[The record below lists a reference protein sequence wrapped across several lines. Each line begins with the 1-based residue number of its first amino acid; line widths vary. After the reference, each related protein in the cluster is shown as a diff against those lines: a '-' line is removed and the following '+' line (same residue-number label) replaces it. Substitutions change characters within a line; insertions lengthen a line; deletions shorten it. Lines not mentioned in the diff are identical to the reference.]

1 MARVKQAARK
11 TSAAKAPRY
20 FQLTQ
25 QARRHELQQQQIAAA
40 LPRRRSLVRQLGP

>member
-25 QARRHELQQQQIAAA
+25 QARQHELQKQIAAA